1 MYISVVCFASW
12 MIASCYK
19 HSEPNYKLV
28 SPVTHLTVVKP
39 VALTLDASPC
49 FIPRACQQGC
59 FSPLSSPGWVN
70 GICYIS
76 LLKWCWGKIS
86 KWAAVSF
93 QQFSL
98 LWPLAFV
105 CEYIRLGIMQVWE
118 SRELVDSSFFL
129 FLHYWEKMTW
139 TLVKSLPLWWW
150 RNNL

>member
-39 VALTLDASPC
+39 VALNWMLLHALYPVPASKAAFLPYLPQGGSMVFAAPPC
-49 FIPRACQQGC
+49 SSGAEGRSRSGLQSL
-59 FSPLSSPGWVN
+59 FSSSPFCDHLPLS
-70 GICYIS
+70 
-76 LLKWCWGKIS
+76 
-86 KWAAVSF
+86 VST
-93 QQFSL
+93 S
-98 LWPLAFV
+98 
-105 CEYIRLGIMQVWE
+105 GWE
-118 SRELVDSSFFL
+118 SCRCGRAEKLVDSSFFL